1 MNTDVN
7 TSAGSNQSVAATTLA
22 QNAFQGD
29 LMAHAKALPDT
40 WQQAFA
46 DTHTQD
52 ILHSLDH
59 YLTDQLARQAQIFP
73 LRPFRALLEIEPP
86 DVQVVIP
93 GQAPYHGPTQ
103 AQALAFSVPDA
114 CRPPPTLRE
123 MFADRK
129 RDE

>member
-59 YLTDQLARQAQIFP
+59 YLTDQLARQADSWETP
-73 LRPFRALLEIEPP
+73 RDGADNGRHARWRERYDPR
-86 DVQVVIP
+86 D
-93 GQAPYHGPTQ
+93 GP
-103 AQALAFSVPDA
+103 AGWY
-114 CRPPPTLRE
+114 E
-123 MFADRK
+123 
-129 RDE
+129 